1 MKKFIL
7 ITLSILT
14 VSFIN
19 AQKTVSGTILY
30 KLNEDDYPLE
40 GASIYWLNTDK
51 GTITNFSGD
60 FTIEKSEE

>member
-30 KLNEDDYPLE
+30 KLNEDDNLAIVTFPGNIGTEDTLLQVWNILE
-40 GASIYWLNTDK
+40 KN
-51 GTITNFSGD
+51 NF
-60 FTIEKSEE
+60 